1 MANKIIIKRR
11 DPMAEAAKATA
22 EQRRI
27 ERQRREEM
35 ASGKLGGHYYDR
47 LERVKEH
54 RAKIN
59 QAKADRREAAER
71 IFGG

>member
-1 MANKIIIKRR
+1 MSNRIIIKRN
-11 DPMAEAAKATA
+11 DPMADAAKATA

-27 ERQRREEM
+27 EQKRREEM
-35 ASGKLGGHYYDR
+35 ASGKLGGDFH
-47 LERVKEH
+47 ERREHLQEH

-59 QAKADRREAAER
+59 QAKADRIGAAER